1 MKSNLIHNHMKF
13 AIVLAGCGVY
23 DGAEIHEA
31 VMTMLAIKANGGS
44 YQVFAPNVMQ
54 YHVINHLT
62 GEPMNESRNVLIEA
76 ARIAR
81 GKIRPLIEYRA
92 GDFDAL
98 VFPGGFGVAKNMCSY
113 AFDGTDMKIDR
124 VVEKAIRDTHAA
136 GKPIGALCISP
147 VLITKIL
154 GPVEVTI
161 GSDPGTSS
169 DIKAMGGQHKNTGNG
184 EVITDTL
191 NKIVTSP
198 CYMLDAEI
206 TDIATGADKTIKAL
220 ISLVK

>member
-1 MKSNLIHNHMKF
+1 
-13 AIVLAGCGVY
+13 
-23 DGAEIHEA
+23 
-31 VMTMLAIKANGGS
+31 
-44 YQVFAPNVMQ
+44 
-54 YHVINHLT
+54 
-62 GEPMNESRNVLIEA
+62 
-76 ARIAR
+76 
-81 GKIRPLIEYRA
+81 
-92 GDFDAL
+92 
-98 VFPGGFGVAKNMCSY
+98 MCSY
-113 AFDGTDMKIDR
+113 AFDGIDMKIDR
-124 VVEKAIRDTHAA
+124 VVEKAIKDTHAA

-154 GPVEVTI
+154 GSVEVTI

-184 EVITDTL
+184 EVIIDKI

-206 TDIATGADKTIKAL
+206 TDIAKGADKTIKAL